1 MKSKNKSNEIL
12 SFQDLGI
19 EIKVSIL
26 RIVLSFVVIS
36 VGGVLAVLLGKLLLM
51 CKVDPLLT
59 IAIQCIIILI
69 TCYCVREIVRLIM
82 IGFGLNKKHTTDE

>member
-1 MKSKNKSNEIL
+1 MKSKNNERL

-59 IAIQCIIILI
+59 IAIQCIIIVA
-69 TCYCVREIVRLIM
+69 TCYCVREIVRFIM
-82 IGFGLNKKHTTDE
+82 MKLGLNRK